1 MTDFR
6 TALDS
11 LGDTPFRA
19 YLYPFL
25 YLDETPFDDV
35 DSLQDAL
42 RPIHAIRTSSLFPEY
57 VNLEDSYNQYLALI
71 QDRETGEYHG
81 HGFTC
86 LLDNLQAAFLDVKL
100 RHLPDWI
107 DVAGNCCGRGWRDCG
122 GGNGRTSCGQ
132 QADRESKAADPD
144 RGQAPERQWAVSVRS
159 GHRVSPNH

>member
-6 TALDS
+6 TSLDA

-57 VNLEDSYNQYLALI
+57 VDLEDSYAQYLALI
-71 QDRETGEYHG
+71 QDRETGEYYGREYREYKGMGGWDVVWSDPHW
-81 HGFTC
+81 
-86 LLDNLQAAFLDVKL
+86 FLYHKHEVTVTQF
-100 RHLPDWI
+100 HP
-107 DVAGNCCGRGWRDCG
+107 ACHCGDPVVFGYDSDPSHTRGLCSDCDAVRCDAYPG
-122 GGNGRTSCGQ
+122 ECG
-132 QADRESKAADPD
+132 K
-144 RGQAPERQWAVSVRS
+144 
-159 GHRVSPNH
+159 